1 MAALSRCCSLLFLLL
16 AFFVTTHHAQAQ
28 IAVTAGPD
36 SSQVAE
42 PRQETAADSAR
53 KTEILFGRRVTR
65 PTKAAFFAIIPGGGQ
80 FYNKKYWKVPL
91 AVGLIGGTVA
101 MEVYSQTQFHRYVQQ
116 KEFFAKRNI
125 TGNTRLTDAQF
136 EESPGSR
143 APALVNG
150 RTPNY
155 TERSV
160 IIFRRYR
167 DQFIAYS
174 AVAYGLTVLDALVD
188 AHLKDFDISDDLS
201 LNVEPTMLRTPMVAA
216 APGMSLT
223 FSLTSTR
230 SFPRK

>member
-1 MAALSRCCSLLFLLL
+1 MSILFRCWSPLLLLL
-16 AFFVTTHHAQAQ
+16 AFFVTTHRAQAQ
-28 IAVTAGPD
+28 IAVTAGSD

-101 MEVYSQTQFHRYVQQ
+101 AEVYFQTYFHQYAEQYKYLRAAGATGTNAVSQT
-116 KEFFAKRNI
+116 I
-125 TGNTRLTDAQF
+125 LTG
-136 EESPGSR
+136 SPYPNLLNGKTLYGSQ
-143 APALVNG
+143 
-150 RTPNY
+150 
-155 TERSV
+155 RSV
-160 IIFRRYR
+160 IRFRRYR

-201 LNVEPTMLRTPMVAA
+201 LNVEPTLLRTPMVAA
-216 APGMSLT
+216 APGMALT

-230 SFPRK
+230 SSSRK

>member
-1 MAALSRCCSLLFLLL
+1 MSTLFRCWSLLLLL
-16 AFFVTTHHAQAQ
+16 AFFVTTHRAQAQ

-65 PTKAAFFAIIPGGGQ
+65 PTKAAFYAIIPGGGQ

-91 AVGLIGGTVA
+91 AVGLIGGVVA
-101 MEVYSQTQFHRYVQQ
+101 MEVYSQTQFHRYVEQ
-116 KEFFAKRNI
+116 KQYLEDIGA
-125 TGNTRLTDAQF
+125 TGSTRITDAQL
-136 EESPGSR
+136 EASPHKD
-143 APALVNG
+143 LLNG
-150 RTPNY
+150 TTLY
-155 TERSV
+155 GATRSV

-167 DQFIAYS
+167 DQFLAYS
-174 AVAYGLTVLDALVD
+174 AIAYGLTVLDALVD

-201 LNVEPTMLRTPMVAA
+201 LNIEPTMLRTPMVAA

-230 SFPRK
+230 SSSRK

>member
-1 MAALSRCCSLLFLLL
+1 MSTLFRYWSLSLLLLTFL
-16 AFFVTTHHAQAQ
+16 VTAHQAQAQ

-42 PRQETAADSAR
+42 PRQETVADSLR
-53 KTEILFGRRVTR
+53 KTEMLFGRRVTR
-65 PTKAAFFAIIPGGGQ
+65 PTKAAVWAIIPGGGQ

-91 AVGLIGGTVA
+91 AVGLIGGVVA
-101 MEVYSQTQFHRYVQQ
+101 MEVYSQTQFHRYVEQ
-116 KEFFAKRNI
+116 KNFFLKRNI
-125 TGNTRLTDAQF
+125 TGTTRLTDAQF
-136 EESPGSR
+136 AESPGSR
-143 APALVNG
+143 DPELVNG
-150 RTPNY
+150 RTPFG
-155 TERSV
+155 TERS
-160 IIFRRYR
+160 IIRFRRYR

-201 LNVEPTMLRTPMVAA
+201 LNVEPAMLRTPMVAA
-216 APGMSLT
+216 APGVSLT

>member
-1 MAALSRCCSLLFLLL
+1 MSTLFRCWSLLLLL
-16 AFFVTTHHAQAQ
+16 AALVTTHRTQAQ

-65 PTKAAFFAIIPGGGQ
+65 PTKAAVWAIIPGGGQ
-80 FYNKKYWKVPL
+80 AYNRKYWKIPL

-101 MEVYSQTQFHRYVQQ
+101 AEVYFQTYFHRYVAQYQ
-116 KEFFAKRNI
+116 YLQEKGA
-125 TGNTRLTDAQF
+125 TGTTVVNQAILDA
-136 EESPGSR
+136 SPHPELLNGKTLYGSQ
-143 APALVNG
+143 
-150 RTPNY
+150 
-155 TERSV
+155 RSV
-160 IIFRRYR
+160 IRFRRYR
-167 DQFIAYS
+167 DQFLAYS

-201 LNVEPTMLRTPMVAA
+201 LNIKPTLSRTPMVAA

-230 SFPRK
+230 SSRR